1 MHFRMAGYTSAG
13 MVRQKN
19 EDCFA
24 ILPSHQGAFLA
35 DGMGGLAHGQFAA
48 EIATTVGQTILGN
61 DAIGPRDRLLSA
73 FDAANNAIHYA
84 SRALR
89 APMGAVAVAVLICGR
104 RLYFAHL
111 GDARL
116 YIYDPVRG
124 ILEQLTRDHV
134 AGHGN
139 EVTRYLGSFP
149 VKDAPIADY
158 GEVPFPPSAYF
169 VMNSDGLTRV
179 LSTTGLAEIVAIHA
193 DDPEA
198 AAERL
203 ICNANA
209 RGADDNIT
217 VVIGMEGH
225 DQKARSV
232 SHALRR
238 AIIAGLLSAG
248 PLLAPVTAGI
258 AK

>member
-1 MHFRMAGYTSAG
+1 MLFRMAGYTSAG

-19 EDCFA
+19 EDSFA
-24 ILPSHQGAFLA
+24 ILPNEQGAFLA

-48 EIATTVGQTILGN
+48 KIATTVGQAILGN
-61 DAIGPRDRLLSA
+61 DAMAPHERLLSA
-73 FDAANNAIHYA
+73 LDAANNAIYCA

-89 APMGAVAVAVLICGR
+89 APMGAVAVAVLMCSR
-104 RLYFAHL
+104 RLYFAHV

-134 AGHGN
+134 AGSGN
-139 EVTRYLGSFP
+139 EVTRHLGSLP
-149 VKDAPIADY
+149 VKDGPIADY
-158 GEVPFPPSAYF
+158 GEVPFPPCAYL

-179 LSTTGLAEIVAIHA
+179 LSTTSLAEIVAIHA

-209 RGADDNIT
+209 RGADDNVT
-217 VVIGMEGH
+217 VVIGMERH
-225 DQKARSV
+225 DQEARSG
-232 SHALRR
+232 SRALRR
-238 AIIAGLLSAG
+238 AVIAGLLSAG
-248 PLLAPVTAGI
+248 PLLAPVTAGMV
-258 AK
+258 K